1 MSRAGIHRAGRR
13 PEKSRALARQSRTNR
28 SLRHR
33 LDVVGQQLA
42 LALARAHK
50 AEEDNASLRKLV
62 VDLMGDIPVL
72 EEDLAH
78 FLDQELI
85 EFAEEN

>member
-13 PEKSRALARQSRTNR
+13 PEKSRALARQSRTHR

-33 LDVVGQQLA
+33 LDVVGQPLA

-50 AEEDNASLRKLV
+50 AEEDNASLHAMPECSPPRPKWTTSL
-62 VDLMGDIPVL
+62 LGS
-72 EEDLAH
+72 
-78 FLDQELI
+78 
-85 EFAEEN
+85 